1 MTTDPDTPELLARID
16 DLLARERP
24 YPQKEVVDGEGYGG
38 PGYRVLELDVSGDFW
53 DDEDGQACERAHD
66 EADARLEALAAV
78 LTARWGEPYDVDL
91 WSYLVAGYGWD
102 HPGRPSPVPLGLL
115 SGKAV
120 TLRVWPLP
128 GAGARWLGLAVGQED
143 KELPVVLLAAL
154 ADGPAPAP
162 CAPPAG
168 RRAL

>member
-1 MTTDPDTPELLARID
+1 MTTDGPGHLARID
-16 DLLARERP
+16 DLLAREHP
-24 YPQKEVVDGEGYGG
+24 YPEREVIDDDGYGG
-38 PGYRVLELDVSGDFW
+38 PGYRVLELLVSEDFW

-66 EADARLEALAAV
+66 VAGAHLEALAAV
-78 LTARWGEPYDVDL
+78 LTARWGSPYDVDL

-102 HPGRPSPVPLGLL
+102 HPGSPSPVPLGLL
-115 SGKAV
+115 SGTAI

-128 GAGARWLGLAVGQED
+128 GDGRWLGLAVGQGD

-162 CAPPAG
+162 SAPPGAP
-168 RRAL
+168 